1 MIKKPIVAAN
11 WKMFKTPQE
20 GVHFISELNNLLLD
34 KEKPSIIFC
43 PPFTSLFHMNEMIS
57 IALAQIN
64 PTVGDI
70 EGNSI
75 K

>member
-1 MIKKPIVAAN
+1 
-11 WKMFKTPQE
+11 
-20 GVHFISELNNLLLD
+20 
-34 KEKPSIIFC
+34 
-43 PPFTSLFHMNEMIS
+43 MNEMIS

-75 K
+75 LIQSARAQAHELGAHAIIFGELTKKKI